1 MLFHNKLCTIA
12 SEQNY
17 NKPITSG
24 TCFLSTAAFANS
36 ATLLSDL
43 CSRSTVGEKL
53 FEHSKQESNYLSFVS
68 SDKELNASLM
78 VILFQLTNIQYMT
91 S

>member
-12 SEQNY
+12 SEQKY

-53 FEHSKQESNYLSFVS
+53 FEHSKQESNYFKLCFFGQRIKCIIDGNSFS
-68 SDKELNASLM
+68 AH
-78 VILFQLTNIQYMT
+78 
-91 S
+91 